1 MNVEIGIN
9 SIAGPTE
16 REQREEFAHTL
27 THGFGLIASV
37 VGVGVMIFAA
47 ATRGD
52 MWHVIGCTVFGLSL
66 ILVYASSTLYHGT
79 KDPVRKVMFQRL
91 DHIAIYLLIA
101 GHIHPLYPREDTL
114 ACRLDFARR
123 CLDPRGDRNRIRIH
137 SEEQETLRLC
147 CPLLRH
153 GLDDRAA
160 DRTATAEHRERRC
173 RDALT
178 RGRDLY
184 GRVGVLFLGPAALQP
199 CDLARF
205 RPWRQRAALRFG
217 DDFRGSRLGALGPL
231 ARIGAK
237 CAGALGLATTCD
249 YAPRLW
255 E

>member
-66 ILVYASSTLYHGT
+66 VLVYASSTLYHGT

-101 GHIHPLYPREDTL
+101 GTYTPFTL
-114 ACRLDFARR
+114 AKI
-123 CLDPRGDRNRIRIH
+123 PWPVG
-137 SEEQETLRLC
+137 STLLAVVWTLAAIGIGFEFIQKSKKRYASVVLYFVMGWMIVLQIG
-147 CPLLRH
+147 PLLRSIESGGVVMLLLGGVTYTAGLVFYFWDRLPYNHAIWH
-153 GLDDRAA
+153 GFVLGGS
-160 DRTATAEHRERRC
+160 
-173 RDALT
+173 ALHFSS
-178 RGRDLY
+178 
-184 GRVGVLFLGPAALQP
+184 VMIFVVPA
-199 CDLARF
+199 
-205 RPWRQRAALRFG
+205 
-217 DDFRGSRLGALGPL
+217 
-231 ARIGAK
+231 
-237 CAGALGLATTCD
+237 
-249 YAPRLW
+249 
-255 E
+255 